1 MTIGVI
7 AGFSLLALASG
18 FFLVK
23 KGWTASS
30 GGSSTSEILGK
41 DDLNSILGIDDEY
54 IYTPIGKLENSSVTD
69 YPFDSDNPDFTGA
82 KYIGDGWYLMA
93 NGLYFHKSSKTWS
106 STPPEKKKDSAAL
119 VGGGSGAVAGTI
131 IGTGAEVV
139 KNESKIKLLLIGA
152 IVSIVVYFAT
162 KDK

>member
-69 YPFDSDNPDFTGA
+69 YPFDSDNPALFLA
-82 KYIGDGWYLMA
+82 
-93 NGLYFHKSSKTWS
+93 S
-106 STPPEKKKDSAAL
+106 STTSK
-119 VGGGSGAVAGTI
+119 I
-131 IGTGAEVV
+131 IGVAIKATIA
-139 KNESKIKLLLIGA
+139 KIIITLC
-152 IVSIVVYFAT
+152 YN
-162 KDK
+162 

>member
-41 DDLNSILGIDDEY
+41 DDLNSILGIDEEY

-82 KYIGDGWYLMA
+82 KYILIIHLILIILILQGLNISVMAGILWLMSFIFISPRKRGQA
-93 NGLYFHKSSKTWS
+93 LRLR
-106 STPPEKKKDSAAL
+106 KKKTLPLWSVVAL
-119 VGGGSGAVAGTI
+119 V
-131 IGTGAEVV
+131 
-139 KNESKIKLLLIGA
+139 LLLELL
-152 IVSIVVYFAT
+152 
-162 KDK
+162 